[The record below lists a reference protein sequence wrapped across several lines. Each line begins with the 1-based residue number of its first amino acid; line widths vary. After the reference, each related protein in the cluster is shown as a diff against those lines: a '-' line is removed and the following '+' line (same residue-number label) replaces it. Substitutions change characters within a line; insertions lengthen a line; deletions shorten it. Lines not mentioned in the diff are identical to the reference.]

1 MKLLAIGK
9 DDAKMRL
16 DRWLKVHFKRPQ
28 SFFQR
33 HLREKRIVLVD
44 VLDNTKHKANAS
56 YTLMADAKWRIGIQE
71 HLYAELTADVVPAP
85 APTSSLPPLPVLY
98 EDDVLIAVFKPTQ
111 LATQLGS
118 KTLDSVASR
127 YPQCKLVH
135 RLDKGTSGV
144 LLLAKTR
151 LAAAELAEMFRTE
164 QVCKTYLAHV
174 TWPVVGDLAADGVI
188 DHPLESKPART
199 TYRLRKRFGRTAL
212 LELQPS
218 TGRKHQLRRHC
229 AEVLGAPIVGDRRYG
244 GATSTRMWLHAMRVQ
259 FLHPRT
265 KRQVTIE
272 APLRTAPSHTAGTST
287 TRTRGLT

>member
-44 VLDNTKHKANAS
+44 VLDNTKHKADAS
-56 YTLMADAKWRIGIQE
+56 YKLMADAKYRIGIQA
-71 HLYAELTADVVPAP
+71 HLYAELIADALP
-85 APTSSLPPLPVLY
+85 APTPTPSLPRLPVLY
-98 EDDVLIAVFKPTQ
+98 EDDAILAVFKPTN

-118 KTLDSVASR
+118 KTLDSVATR

-164 QVCKTYLAHV
+164 EVHKTYLAHV
-174 TWPVVGDLAADGVI
+174 TWPSTGGLATEGVI
-188 DHPLESKPART
+188 DHPLEAKPART
-199 TYRLRKRFGRTAL
+199 TYRLLERVGRTAL

-229 AEVLGAPIVGDRRYG
+229 ADILGAPIDGDRRYG
-244 GATSTRMWLHAMRVQ
+244 GAASTRLWLHAMRVQ
-259 FLHPRT
+259 FLHPLT
-265 KRQVTIE
+265 KRPITIE
-272 APLRTAPSHTAGTST
+272 APLLDAPSST
-287 TRTRGLT
+287 TKT